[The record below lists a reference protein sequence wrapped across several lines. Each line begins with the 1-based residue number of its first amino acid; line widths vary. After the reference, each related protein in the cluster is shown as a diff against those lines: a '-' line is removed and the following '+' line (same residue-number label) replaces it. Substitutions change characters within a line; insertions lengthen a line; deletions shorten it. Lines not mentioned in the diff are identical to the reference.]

1 MQILPFFFFRLY
13 YPWPYNLHLLAGAW
27 LVIAVTLG
35 MVVAGAAGGR
45 ITYHRIVGAI
55 LLYLLIAVAFA
66 TLFAF
71 VGLSIS
77 ESFKGIE
84 FRDDLAL
91 ASSVFYLSF
100 VTLTSTGYGD
110 IVPVHPLARSL
121 CNIESTVGQ
130 LYPATILARLVTLE
144 LGAGSK

>member
-1 MQILPFFFFRLY
+1 MRSRDCFAIIGGALAISGNPIAFGLLSIAFIANFAVFFFRLY

-35 MVVAGAAGGR
+35 TVVAGAVFAGGR

-71 VGLSIS
+71 VGLSIP
-77 ESFKGIE
+77 ESRSRG
-84 FRDDLAL
+84 
-91 ASSVFYLSF
+91 SSSRM
-100 VTLTSTGYGD
+100 TWHS
-110 IVPVHPLARSL
+110 PVAFS
-121 CNIESTVGQ
+121 I
-130 LYPATILARLVTLE
+130 
-144 LGAGSK
+144 

>member
-1 MQILPFFFFRLY
+1 MRPSGGGSRPDRDARALKNAASGKLAIIRSAATLQILPFFFFRLY

-77 ESFKGIE
+77 E
-84 FRDDLAL
+84 
-91 ASSVFYLSF
+91 V
-100 VTLTSTGYGD
+100 VQGD
-110 IVPVHPLARSL
+110 RVQR
-121 CNIESTVGQ
+121 
-130 LYPATILARLVTLE
+130 
-144 LGAGSK
+144 